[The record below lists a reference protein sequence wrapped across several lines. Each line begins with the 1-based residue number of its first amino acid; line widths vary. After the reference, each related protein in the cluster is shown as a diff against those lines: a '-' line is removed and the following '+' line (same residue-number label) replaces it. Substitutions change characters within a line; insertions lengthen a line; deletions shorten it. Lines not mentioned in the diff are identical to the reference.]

1 CARQAPVGRPG
12 LVRQGRDRDPADHE
26 PHADVRPQARRRRA
40 RRPLPQGS
48 QGRARVLGRSRV
60 LVDLVPLTVVLNEI
74 EADQVQSLL
83 KFENIE
89 SMQRPTNTG
98 AGSIGGSGAMSGS
111 REILVK
117 PEDLETAK
125 AIIGEE

>member
-1 CARQAPVGRPG
+1 M
-12 LVRQGRDRDPADHE
+12 
-26 PHADVRPQARRRRA
+26 
-40 RRPLPQGS
+40 
-48 QGRARVLGRSRV
+48 
-60 LVDLVPLTVVLNEI
+60 DLVTLTVVLNEI

-89 SMQRPTNTG
+89 SMQRPTDTG

-117 PEDLETAK
+117 AEDLETAK
-125 AIIGEE
+125 ALIGEE

>member
-1 CARQAPVGRPG
+1 MSTE
-12 LVRQGRDRDPADHE
+12 LVR
-26 PHADVRPQARRRRA
+26 
-40 RRPLPQGS
+40 LTI
-48 QGRARVLGRSRV
+48 
-60 LVDLVPLTVVLNEI
+60 VPNEFAAETI
-74 EADQVQSLL
+74 RGLL
-83 KFENIE
+83 ETEGIE
-89 SMQRPTNTG
+89 SMQRPTDTG

>member
-1 CARQAPVGRPG
+1 VE
-12 LVRQGRDRDPADHE
+12 LVR
-26 PHADVRPQARRRRA
+26 
-40 RRPLPQGS
+40 
-48 QGRARVLGRSRV
+48 
-60 LVDLVPLTVVLNEI
+60 LTVVMNEI

-83 KFENIE
+83 EFEKIE

>member
-1 CARQAPVGRPG
+1 
-12 LVRQGRDRDPADHE
+12 
-26 PHADVRPQARRRRA
+26 
-40 RRPLPQGS
+40 
-48 QGRARVLGRSRV
+48 
-60 LVDLVPLTVVLNEI
+60 VDLVTLTVVLNEI

-83 KFENIE
+83 KFQNIE
-89 SMQRPTNTG
+89 SMQRPTDTG

-125 AIIGEE
+125 AIIGE

>member
-1 CARQAPVGRPG
+1 M
-12 LVRQGRDRDPADHE
+12 
-26 PHADVRPQARRRRA
+26 
-40 RRPLPQGS
+40 
-48 QGRARVLGRSRV
+48 
-60 LVDLVPLTVVLNEI
+60 NEI

-83 KFENIE
+83 KFDNIE
-89 SMQRPTNTG
+89 SMQRPTDSG

-117 PEDLETAK
+117 PEDLKAAK

>member
-1 CARQAPVGRPG
+1 VE
-12 LVRQGRDRDPADHE
+12 LVR
-26 PHADVRPQARRRRA
+26 
-40 RRPLPQGS
+40 
-48 QGRARVLGRSRV
+48 
-60 LVDLVPLTVVLNEI
+60 LTVVLNEI

-89 SMQRPTNTG
+89 SMQRPTDTG

-117 PEDLETAK
+117 QEDLENAR
-125 AIIGEE
+125 AIIGEG

>member
-1 CARQAPVGRPG
+1 MSVE
-12 LVRQGRDRDPADHE
+12 LVR
-26 PHADVRPQARRRRA
+26 
-40 RRPLPQGS
+40 
-48 QGRARVLGRSRV
+48 
-60 LVDLVPLTVVLNEI
+60 LTIVLNEI

-89 SMQRPTNTG
+89 SMQRPTDTG

-125 AIIGEE
+125 SIIGEE

>member
-1 CARQAPVGRPG
+1 
-12 LVRQGRDRDPADHE
+12 
-26 PHADVRPQARRRRA
+26 
-40 RRPLPQGS
+40 
-48 QGRARVLGRSRV
+48 
-60 LVDLVPLTVVLNEI
+60 VDLVPLTVVLNEI
-74 EADQVQSLL
+74 EADQIQSLL

-98 AGSIGGSGAMSGS
+98 AGSIGGSGAMSGT

>member
-1 CARQAPVGRPG
+1 
-12 LVRQGRDRDPADHE
+12 
-26 PHADVRPQARRRRA
+26 
-40 RRPLPQGS
+40 
-48 QGRARVLGRSRV
+48 
-60 LVDLVPLTVVLNEI
+60 VDLVPLTVVLNEI

>member
-1 CARQAPVGRPG
+1 M
-12 LVRQGRDRDPADHE
+12 
-26 PHADVRPQARRRRA
+26 
-40 RRPLPQGS
+40 
-48 QGRARVLGRSRV
+48 
-60 LVDLVPLTVVLNEI
+60 DLVLLTVVMNEI

-83 KFENIE
+83 KFEKIE
-89 SMQRPTNTG
+89 SMQRPTDTG

-117 PEDLETAK
+117 PEDLDTAK

>member
-1 CARQAPVGRPG
+1 
-12 LVRQGRDRDPADHE
+12 
-26 PHADVRPQARRRRA
+26 
-40 RRPLPQGS
+40 
-48 QGRARVLGRSRV
+48 
-60 LVDLVPLTVVLNEI
+60 VDLVPLTVVMNEI

>member
-1 CARQAPVGRPG
+1 VE
-12 LVRQGRDRDPADHE
+12 LVR
-26 PHADVRPQARRRRA
+26 
-40 RRPLPQGS
+40 
-48 QGRARVLGRSRV
+48 
-60 LVDLVPLTVVLNEI
+60 LTVVLNEI

-89 SMQRPTNTG
+89 SMQRPTDTG

-117 PEDLETAK
+117 PGDLDAAK